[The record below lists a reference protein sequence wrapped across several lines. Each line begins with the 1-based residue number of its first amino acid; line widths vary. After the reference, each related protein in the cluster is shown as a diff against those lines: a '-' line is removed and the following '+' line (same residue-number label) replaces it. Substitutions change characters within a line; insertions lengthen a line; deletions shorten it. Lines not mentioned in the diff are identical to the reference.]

1 MNTPLPPA
9 NTRRAIRSAA
19 GITRTELAKR
29 IGVSYQSI
37 YQWEKGVDPTS
48 WAHVEQYRSV
58 LAELVAGLQA
68 DGFLIAPLPDTS
80 ALRPSTLPTPDSAPC
95 GDPAAGDFDS
105 GT

>member
-1 MNTPLPPA
+1 MNTPLPLA
-9 NTRRAIRSAA
+9 QNRRAIRSAA
-19 GITRTELAKR
+19 GLTQRQLAKR
-29 IGVSYQSI
+29 LGVTHQTVRR
-37 YQWEKGVDPTS
+37 WEKGTDPTS

-68 DGFLIAPLPDTS
+68 DGFLIAPLPDAS

-105 GT
+105 AA